1 MVVGNCSFLVHAW
14 LDGNHGKES
23 DVGAGPFISPVPLKA
38 LQDYRLIRGCD
49 SSVTGANID
58 MSSRVIILECVE

>member
-1 MVVGNCSFLVHAW
+1 VVVGDYFFWVHAW

-23 DVGAGPFISPVPLKA
+23 DIGAGPFIGPVPLKA
-38 LQDYRLIRGCD
+38 LRDYKLIRGCD